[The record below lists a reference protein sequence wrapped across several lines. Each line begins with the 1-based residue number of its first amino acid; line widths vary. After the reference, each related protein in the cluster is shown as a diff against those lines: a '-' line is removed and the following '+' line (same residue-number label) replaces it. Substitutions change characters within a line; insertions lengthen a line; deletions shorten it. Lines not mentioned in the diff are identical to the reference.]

1 MAAVHGALAL
11 LATMGWTV
19 TATPH
24 SIDSPK
30 SNSIRCPRCPLL
42 LASTSSLTST
52 QKKEIDRS
60 MLSIGAPAL
69 AGLAIDPLASLVD
82 TAMVGR
88 YCLPA
93 DLAGAGVA
101 ISVFNLISRTFNF
114 LSSATT
120 SQVAALCKSDAPAG
134 TFDIEM
140 SRAAAAALGVAVS
153 VGLLL
158 TLATTLGG
166 GRILGL
172 LGVAK
177 GSAVRS
183 AARQYLAARAF
194 AFPATLSL
202 MALEGAFRGSRDTKT
217 PLGAATVATVSN
229 IILDPL
235 LILGLPFLNIKGL
248 GVTGAAL
255 ATTISQYVAA
265 GLLWRRMIRACGD
278 ACAVGEKTLFGL
290 PRPRL
295 EDCIKTA
302 RTGSVLT
309 LRTFAGSTALG
320 FSSVAA
326 TALGAVTG
334 AAHQVCFQLWLA
346 TSLLADAVAVAAQ
359 ALVAAALARKDAL
372 TTRYVQ
378 RRTIGIG
385 LIIGILTSIT
395 LTFTSQHVLRC
406 FTRDAAVLAAATAA
420 WPLVCLSQPINTVAF
435 GIDGLLFG
443 ASDFTFCALMMS
455 TAAIPALV
463 LMKLAPTIGGLRA
476 IWAGLMTFM
485 ALRAVIGC
493 TRIASASG
501 PWALLKQPPQPKGG
515 GG

>member
-1 MAAVHGALAL
+1 
-11 LATMGWTV
+11 
-19 TATPH
+19 
-24 SIDSPK
+24 
-30 SNSIRCPRCPLL
+30 
-42 LASTSSLTST
+42 
-52 QKKEIDRS
+52 
-60 MLSIGAPAL
+60 
-69 AGLAIDPLASLVD
+69 
-82 TAMVGR
+82 
-88 YCLPA
+88 
-93 DLAGAGVA
+93 
-101 ISVFNLISRTFNF
+101 
-114 LSSATT
+114 
-120 SQVAALCKSDAPAG
+120 
-134 TFDIEM
+134 M

-493 TRIASASG
+493 ARIASASG
-501 PWALLKQPPQPKGG
+501 PWALLKQQEGSGG
-515 GG
+515 